1 MSVTVAPSVDT
12 SDTLAPG
19 FRLRQYEITGVV
31 GRGGFGTV
39 YTARR
44 STDGLI
50 CALKEYLPVA
60 IAGRS
65 HGLIAPRSVQ
75 FADALAVGVKGF
87 LREAELLSELS
98 HPALVEVYDAWE
110 ENGTGYLAMAYYPG
124 KTLRARRMAAT
135 GALSEQTIREWML
148 PVFDAVLELHA
159 HRIIHRDI
167 SPDNILVSESGT
179 AVLLDLGS
187 ARQVVGGMTQALT
200 TVLKPG
206 FAPIEQYVDDGS
218 MSQGRWTDVY
228 GLAGTIYFLATGKVP
243 LAATSRL
250 VRDQQPSVAAGTT
263 PGQVSEAFCAAVD
276 KGLAVRAIDRFKSV
290 GEFRAAIGWGSDHPL
305 VRQAVESS
313 DVASADLPR
322 SLRPEPAV
330 QPSRETSPVVSPS
343 PMPDAEVEDFDV
355 TVQPS
360 EYATASKRARRGS
373 ALNRPWIKALLA
385 IVVFALVFAITL
397 LTISD

>member
-1 MSVTVAPSVDT
+1 MSTTVAPPVDT
-12 SDTLAPG
+12 TDTLARG
-19 FRLRQYEITGVV
+19 HRLRQYEITGIV

-44 STDGLI
+44 ESDGMI
-50 CALKEYLPVA
+50 CAIKEYLPVA

-87 LREAELLSELS
+87 LREADLLAELA
-98 HPALVEVYDAWE
+98 HPALVEVYEAWE

-124 KTLRARRMAAT
+124 KTLRARRVAAASPPT
-135 GALSEQTIREWML
+135 EQMLREWML
-148 PVFDAVLELHA
+148 PVFEAVLELHA

-167 SPDNILVSESGT
+167 SPDNIIASDSGG

-228 GLAGTIYFLATGKVP
+228 GLAGTMYFLATGKQP

-250 VRDQQPSVAAGTT
+250 VRDQQPSVAAGVV

-290 GEFRAAIGWGSDHPL
+290 GEFRAALGWGSDHPL
-305 VRQAVESS
+305 IRQAVESS
-313 DVASADLPR
+313 DVASADLPQ
-322 SLRPEPAV
+322 SLRAA
-330 QPSRETSPVVSPS
+330 
-343 PMPDAEVEDFDV
+343 DVEI
-355 TVQPS
+355 
-360 EYATASKRARRGS
+360 
-373 ALNRPWIKALLA
+373 NRPAPAQAVPIVSTPPSAPPSFAQDDILAPAEDNGIATPTKSLFARKGFVVVLALVVFA
-385 IVVFALVFAITL
+385 VVFALALALFE
-397 LTISD
+397 